1 MRDDDN
7 ARARAVAAGMMLS
20 SARTRVNAHLG
31 GWGPWAFGI
40 VSGRRR
46 GGEQCR
52 GCARWLSRA
61 NHGCHG
67 GPHGGGWISMNNNTT
82 INLTPQSDVYAC
94 GLNCCWNNIE
104 TDKSTV
110 LAWSAGLI
118 NA

>member
-1 MRDDDN
+1 MDS
-7 ARARAVAAGMMLS
+7 L
-20 SARTRVNAHLG
+20 
-31 GWGPWAFGI
+31 
-40 VSGRRR
+40 RR
-46 GGEQCR
+46 GNAGEEKGIEREHEGEWAQQDCER
-52 GCARWLSRA
+52 SSD
-61 NHGCHG
+61 G
-67 GPHGGGWISMNNNTT
+67 GAAASNAALGRIMAATGGSHGGGWISMNNNTT